1 MMMEAETLGSNYNI
15 MSKKYSPFSKEE
27 LMPKPEMLEIKKQK
41 GELFIGVPK
50 ETHLQEKR
58 ICLTPDAVAALTN
71 HGHRI
76 IIESGAGEGA
86 NYTDNEYSEAGA
98 KISYSTEEAFGCN
111 LILKVEPPSLKE
123 IEYINPQSTLFSA
136 LQLKT
141 QNKKYFEALAK
152 KRITAIAF
160 DFISDEHGSYPVVKS
175 LSEIAGISSILIAA
189 ELMNNCSEGN
199 GLLLGNIGGVPPP
212 DVVILGAGTVGEYAA
227 RSAVGLGAQ
236 VKVFDNSITKLR
248 RLQDNLGNMV
258 YTSTIQPK
266 TLQKALMRCDVAIG
280 AVRGKTRTPVIVS
293 EELVQLM
300 KDGAV
305 IVDVSIDSGGC
316 FETSEITTHNK
327 PTFVKHGVIHY
338 CVPNIPSRYARTAS
352 LSISNIFTPYL
363 LSIGEEGGIEE
374 ASRFDKSLQKGMYFY
389 HGILTNRAV
398 ADWFSLPYRDINLLI
413 F

>member
-1 MMMEAETLGSNYNI
+1 
-15 MSKKYSPFSKEE
+15 MSKQYSPFSKEQ
-27 LMPKPEMLEIKKQK
+27 LMPKPEMLEIRKQK
-41 GELFIGVPK
+41 GELFIGIPK

-71 HGHRI
+71 QGHRI
-76 IIESGAGEGA
+76 IIESTAGDGA
-86 NYTDNEYSEAGA
+86 NYTDSEYSEAGA
-98 KISYSTEEAFGCN
+98 QISYDAEEVFGCN

-123 IEYINPQSTLFSA
+123 IEYINPQSVLFSA

-160 DFISDEHGSYPVVKS
+160 DFISDEHGIFPVVKS

-189 ELMNNCSEGN
+189 ELMNNSSVGN
-199 GLLLGNIGGVPPP
+199 GLLLGNIGGVAPP
-212 DVVILGAGTVGEYAA
+212 DVVILGAGTVGEFAA
-227 RSAVGLGAQ
+227 RSAIGLGAQ
-236 VKVFDNSITKLR
+236 VKVFDNSVTKLR
-248 RLQDNLGNMV
+248 RLQHNLGTPI

-280 AVRGKTRTPVIVS
+280 AVRGRTRTPILVS
-293 EELVQLM
+293 DDMVQIM
-300 KDGAV
+300 KDGAI

-316 FETSEITTHNK
+316 FETSEVTTHDN

-338 CVPNIPSRYARTAS
+338 AVPNIPSRYSRTAS

-363 LSIGEEGGIEE
+363 LEIGDEGGIEN
-374 ASRFDKSLQKGMYFY
+374 AARFDKSLQRGMYFY

-398 ADWFSLPYRDINLLI
+398 ADWFSLPYNDINLLV

>member
-1 MMMEAETLGSNYNI
+1 
-15 MSKKYSPFSKEE
+15 MSKQFSPFSKEE

-41 GELFIGVPK
+41 GELFIGIPK

-76 IIESGAGEGA
+76 ILESGAGEGA

-98 KISYSTEEAFGCN
+98 KISYSKEEVFGCN
-111 LILKVEPPSLKE
+111 LILKVEPPSIKE
-123 IEYINPQSTLFSA
+123 IGWINPQSTLFSA

-141 QNKKYFEALAK
+141 QNKKYFETLAK

-160 DFISDEHGSYPVVKS
+160 DFITDEHGVYPVVKS

-189 ELMNNCSEGN
+189 ELMQNNSDGN
-199 GLLLGNIGGVPPP
+199 GLLFGNIGGVPPS
-212 DVVILGAGTVGEYAA
+212 DVVILGAGTVGEFAA
-227 RSAVGLGAQ
+227 RSAIGLGAR
-236 VKVFDNSITKLR
+236 VKIFDNSITKLR
-248 RLQDNLGNMV
+248 RLQHNLNYPV

-266 TLQKALMRCDVAIG
+266 TLQKAMMRCDVAIG
-280 AVRGKTRTPVIVS
+280 AVRGKTRTPILVS
-293 EELVQLM
+293 EEMVEQM

-316 FETSEITTHNK
+316 FETSEITTHKK
-327 PTFVKHGVIHY
+327 PTFIKHGVIHY
-338 CVPNIPSRYARTAS
+338 CVPNIPSRYSRTAS

-363 LSIGEEGGIEE
+363 LNIAEEGGIEN
-374 ASRFDKSLQKGMYFY
+374 AARFDKSLRKGMYFY
-389 HGILTNRAV
+389 HGILTNKAV
-398 ADWFSLPYRDINLLI
+398 ADWFSLPFRDINLLI
-413 F
+413 I